1 MRLIVTNRI
10 RDWKFSFLIEGIDA
24 IYTAK
29 IITELPSLKPIYME
43 ILSWKREYT
52 KR

>member
-1 MRLIVTNRI
+1 MPKTSNRV
-10 RDWKFSFLIEGIDA
+10 RDWKFTYFIEGIDA

-29 IITELPSLKPIYME
+29 IITELPSLKPKYME
-43 ILSWKREYT
+43 IISWKREHT